1 MVVYNG
7 ITTVVSEPYGQ
18 FVTVAGHF
26 VTVPVDV
33 VYTVEVVRMSLLVV
47 VGRTKVSLIV
57 VLEPVGVSLIM
68 VVGTEDV
75 VSVRVKVV
83 DGAAVVELFP

>member
-33 VYTVEVVRMSLLVV
+33 VYTVEVVRVSPPVV

-57 VLEPVGVSLIM
+57 VLGPVNVSL
-68 VVGTEDV
+68 VRTEDV